1 MPIDLASFLPAIAAA
16 PDDDAPRLV
25 LADALMEQGEGLG
38 ELIAVQCRLAAASG
52 PERAALTARAKD
64 LSVHADAQLEALGL
78 ARGEGSLDRGVL
90 GGLHMSAA
98 RLLEVERGLLGRSL
112 VRRVVLV
119 DPDVESLRVALRSPL
134 LAAMSELVV
143 LGDEVGDGAAEVI
156 AGAPLQALRKL
167 RFSDTHLGDAGAE
180 ALSSSPSL
188 AGLRDLD
195 LYQSY
200 DLGPAG
206 AQAIA
211 RSPYLGQLSRL
222 CLGGNR
228 LGDDGGV
235 AIAASRSLGA
245 LRILDLGACE
255 LTAAT
260 ARALAASSGLGALSQ
275 LTLFQNDLGVEGAT
289 ALAGATGLSSLRELS
304 VWSTRIGPSG
314 FLALA
319 CSERLAG
326 LVDLNA
332 ASSRIAGDAM
342 NGLVDAPTFGRWTH
356 LRLHGKSLG
365 DRGAVALAR
374 GRSERLELLWLSGAG
389 VGDRGVVAL
398 AASPLLSTVKDLDLG
413 RNPIGDA
420 GVRALAASPYLDAIE
435 RLEMTHDSSEGPA
448 PDLEPLLARFGS
460 RLER

>member
-1 MPIDLASFLPAIAAA
+1 MRIDLTPFLPAIAAA

-25 LADALMEQGEGLG
+25 LADALMEQGAGLG
-38 ELIAVQCRLAAASG
+38 ELIAVECRLATAAG
-52 PERAALTARAKD
+52 TERAALAARARE
-64 LSVHADAQLEALGL
+64 LSVHADAYLEALGL
-78 ARGEGSLDRGVL
+78 ERGEGWLDRGVVS
-90 GGLHMSAA
+90 GLHMSAA

-119 DPDVESLRVALRSPL
+119 DPDAESLRGALRSPL

-143 LGDEVGDGAAEVI
+143 LGDEAGDEAAEVI
-156 AGAPLQALRKL
+156 AGSSLPALRKL

-180 ALSSSPSL
+180 ALSSSPAL

-200 DLGPAG
+200 DLGSA
-206 AQAIA
+206 AARAIA
-211 RSPYLGQLSRL
+211 RSPHFGQLTRL

-228 LGDDGGV
+228 LGDEGGV
-235 AIAASRSLGA
+235 AIAVSQSLPA
-245 LRILDLGACE
+245 LRILDLGACN
-255 LTAAT
+255 LTAKT

-275 LTLFQNDLGVEGAT
+275 LALFQNDLGVEGAT
-289 ALAGATGLSSLRELS
+289 ALAEATGLPSLRELS
-304 VWSTRIGPSG
+304 AWSTRIGSSG

-319 CSERLAG
+319 RSERLGA

-332 ASSRIAGDAM
+332 ASSRISGDAM
-342 NGLVDAPTFGRWTH
+342 DGLVDAPTFGRWTH
-356 LRLHGKSLG
+356 LRLHGNALG

-374 GRSERLELLWLSGAG
+374 GRSERLELLWLSGTG
-389 VGDRGVVAL
+389 VGDRGIAAL
-398 AASPLLSTVKDLDLG
+398 AASPLLSTVKHLDLG

-420 GVRALAASPYLDAIE
+420 GVRALAASPHLDSIE
-435 RLEMTHDSSEGPA
+435 RLEMIPDSSEGPDLA
-448 PDLEPLLARFGS
+448 PLIARFGS